1 MIAVRW
7 LIYYVAVQ
15 GSATSCPS
23 QVRTFFFSRPM
34 ANAKEK
40 VCGCAC
46 GIEPHYDLEV
56 PSQLA
61 SGLRQCEC
69 RLCGP
74 GRCSVRVHPML
85 FLSQAFIQKGSCA
98 ASISPFPILC
108 DHCGEHFLLQQRR
121 EAVRR
126 ARCKRKRDAD
136 ATAEQERIAKL
147 PNMDKGIDDGP

>member
-1 MIAVRW
+1 M
-7 LIYYVAVQ
+7 
-15 GSATSCPS
+15 SAFKAQRLVVS
-23 QVRTFFFSRPM
+23 TFFFSRQM
-34 ANAKEK
+34 AASAKEE

-46 GIEPHYDLEV
+46 GTEAFITGLEV
-56 PSQLA
+56 PIELA
-61 SGLRQCEC
+61 SSLRQCEC

-74 GRCSVRVHPML
+74 GRCIVDVPP
-85 FLSQAFIQKGSCA
+85 FCFQTQASIQKGSCA

-136 ATAEQERIAKL
+136 ATDATAEQERMAKL
-147 PNMDKGIDDGP
+147 PNMDKGTDDGP

>member
-1 MIAVRW
+1 
-7 LIYYVAVQ
+7 
-15 GSATSCPS
+15 
-23 QVRTFFFSRPM
+23 M
-34 ANAKEK
+34 ANAKEE

-46 GIEPHYDLEV
+46 GIGARYDLEV
-56 PSQLA
+56 PIELA

-74 GRCSVRVHPML
+74 GRCSVDVHPIC
-85 FLSQAFIQKGSCA
+85 FLSQALIQKGSCV

-108 DHCGEHFLLQQRR
+108 EDCGEDFLLQQRR